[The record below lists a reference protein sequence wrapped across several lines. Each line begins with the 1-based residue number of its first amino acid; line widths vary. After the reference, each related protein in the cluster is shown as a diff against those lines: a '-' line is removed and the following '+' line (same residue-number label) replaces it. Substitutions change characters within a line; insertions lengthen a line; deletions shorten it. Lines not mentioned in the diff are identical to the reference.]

1 MNDTVA
7 TTPSSAAEPPGLAP
21 EERVRSLRRITALED
36 WPVLDRPTLPI
47 MTIAVIDTETDGL
60 NNRADN
66 IIEIAVALIEVDA
79 DGRIVRIVDKGT
91 ARQDPGRMVP
101 PKITQITGLD
111 NKILERCKIRVEAL
125 TAFINRAD
133 AVLAH
138 NAGFDRVFCERLL
151 PGISHLPWICSM
163 RDVPWLDMGYDGAK
177 LGHLLMQNGLFAP
190 TAHNALD
197 DIQALINLLACRLAN
212 GKTVMAEA
220 LANAQVPTVRLDAE
234 RAPFSIKDELKRFGY
249 RFNWTD
255 KVWWT
260 EVSQTQ
266 APFEEAWLARQ
277 SEHILARQTPVTWF
291 NRHR

>member
-1 MNDTVA
+1 MNDTVT
-7 TTPSSAAEPPGLAP
+7 TTPSGAAEPPGANA

-36 WPVLDRPTLPI
+36 WPVLDRPALPI
-47 MTIAVIDTETDGL
+47 TTIAVIDVESDGL
-60 NNRADN
+60 DNRNDN
-66 IIEIAVALIEVDA
+66 IIEIAVALIEIDA
-79 DGRIVRIVDKGT
+79 NGRIVRIIDKGT

-111 NKILERCKIRVEAL
+111 NKILQGSKIPIEAL

-151 PGISHLPWICSM
+151 PGITHLPWICSM
-163 RDVPWLDMGYDGAK
+163 RDVPWLDRGYDGAK

-197 DIQALINLLACRLAN
+197 DVEALINLLACRLAG

-220 LANAQVPTVRLDAE
+220 LANAQVPTVRIDAE
-234 RAPFSIKDELKRFGY
+234 LAPFSIKDELKRFGY
-249 RFNWTD
+249 RFNWAN

-260 EVSQTQ
+260 EVSQTR

-277 SEHILARQTPVTWF
+277 SEYIRARQTPVTWF

>member
-1 MNDTVA
+1 MNDNVT
-7 TTPSSAAEPPGLAP
+7 TTPSSAAEPPGLNSG
-21 EERVRSLRRITALED
+21 ERVRSLRRITALDD
-36 WPVLDRPTLPI
+36 WPTLEHPTLPL
-47 MTIAVIDTETDGL
+47 MTVAVLDTETDGL
-60 NNRADN
+60 DNRNDN

-79 DGRIVRIVDKGT
+79 DDRIVRIIDKGT
-91 ARQDPGRMVP
+91 ARQDPCRMVP

-111 NKILERCKIRVEAL
+111 NKILKACTIRIEAL

-138 NAGFDRVFCERLL
+138 NAGFDRLFCERLL
-151 PGISHLPWICSM
+151 PGISHLPWVCSM

-177 LGHLLMQNGLFAP
+177 LGHLLMQSGLFAP

-197 DIQALINLLACRLAN
+197 DVEALINLLACRLAN

-220 LANAQVPTVRLDAE
+220 LANAQVPTVRIDAE
-234 RAPFSIKDELKRFGY
+234 RVPFSIKNELKRFGY
-249 RFNWTD
+249 RFDWSS

-277 SEHILARQTPVTWF
+277 SEYIRARQTPVTWF

>member
-1 MNDTVA
+1 MNDTV
-7 TTPSSAAEPPGLAP
+7 TTKPSSTAEPPGLNR
-21 EERVRSLRRITALED
+21 EVRVPSLRRITALDD
-36 WPVLDRPTLPI
+36 WPVLVHPALPI
-47 MTIAVIDTETDGL
+47 RTIAVIDTETDGL

-66 IIEIAVALIEVDA
+66 IIEIAVVLIEVDA
-79 DGRIVRIVDKGT
+79 AGRIVRIVDKGK

-111 NKILERCKIRVEAL
+111 NKILQGSTIRVEAL
-125 TAFINRAD
+125 TAFVNRAD

-151 PGISHLPWICSM
+151 PGITHLPWICSM
-163 RDVPWLDMGYDGAK
+163 RNVPWLDLGYDGAK

-197 DIQALINLLACRLAN
+197 DVEALINLLACRLAN

-220 LANAQVPTVRLDAE
+220 LANAQLSSIRIDAE

-249 RFNWTD
+249 RFNWAT

-260 EVSQTQ
+260 EVSHAQ

-277 SEHILARQTPVTWF
+277 SEYIRARQTPVTWF

>member
-1 MNDTVA
+1 MNDTV
-7 TTPSSAAEPPGLAP
+7 TTKPSGAAKPPGVNT
-21 EERVRSLRRITALED
+21 EERVRSLRRITALDD
-36 WPVLDRPTLPI
+36 WPVLDRPALPI
-47 MTIAVIDTETDGL
+47 RTIAVIDTETDGL
-60 NNRADN
+60 DNRNDN
-66 IIEIAVALIEVDA
+66 IIEIAVALIEIDA
-79 DGRIVRIVDKGT
+79 NGRIVRVVDKGS

-111 NKILERCKIRVEAL
+111 NKILEGRKIEVEAL
-125 TAFINRAD
+125 TEFINRAD

-138 NAGFDRVFCERLL
+138 HAGFDRVFCERLL
-151 PGISHLPWICSM
+151 PGIAHLPWICSM
-163 RDVPWLDMGYDGAK
+163 RDVPWLDMHYDGAK

-197 DIQALINLLACRLAN
+197 DVEALINLLACRLTG

-220 LANAQVPTVRLDAE
+220 LANAQVPTVRIDAE

-249 RFNWTD
+249 RFNWAN

-277 SEHILARQTPVTWF
+277 SEYIRARQTPVTWF

>member
-1 MNDTVA
+1 MNDTVT
-7 TTPSSAAEPPGLAP
+7 TTPSSAAEPLGANT
-21 EERVRSLRRITALED
+21 EERVRSLRRITTLDD
-36 WPVLDRPTLPI
+36 WPVLDRPVLPI
-47 MTIAVIDTETDGL
+47 RTIAVIDTETDGL
-60 NNRADN
+60 DNRIDN
-66 IIEIAVALIEVDA
+66 IIEIAVALIEIDA
-79 DGRIVRIVDKGT
+79 NGRIVRVVEKGS
-91 ARQDPGRMVP
+91 ARHDPGRMVP

-111 NKILERCKIRVEAL
+111 NKILEGRKIEVEAL

-151 PGISHLPWICSM
+151 PGILHLPWICSM
-163 RDVPWLDMGYDGAK
+163 RDVPWLDRGYDGAK

-197 DIQALINLLACRLAN
+197 DVEALINLLACRLAG
-212 GKTVMAEA
+212 GKSVMAEA
-220 LANAQVPTVRLDAE
+220 LANAQVPTVRIDAE

-249 RFNWTD
+249 RFNWTN

-277 SEHILARQTPVTWF
+277 SQYILARQTPVTWS

>member
-1 MNDTVA
+1 MNDTV
-7 TTPSSAAEPPGLAP
+7 TTMPSSAAEPPGQNT
-21 EERVRSLRRITALED
+21 EERVRSLRRITALDD
-36 WPVLDRPTLPI
+36 WPVLDHPVLPI
-47 MTIAVIDTETDGL
+47 RTIAVIDTETDGL
-60 NNRADN
+60 DNRNDN
-66 IIEIAVALIEVDA
+66 IIEIAVALIEIDA
-79 DGRIVRIVDKGT
+79 NGRIVRVVEKGS

-111 NKILERCKIRVEAL
+111 NKILEGRKIEVEAL

-151 PGISHLPWICSM
+151 PGILHLPWICSM
-163 RDVPWLDMGYDGAK
+163 RDVPWLDRGYDGAK

-197 DIQALINLLACRLAN
+197 DVEALINLLACRLAG

-220 LANAQVPTVRLDAE
+220 LANAQVPTVRIDVEL
-234 RAPFSIKDELKRFGY
+234 APFSIKDELKRFGY
-249 RFNWTD
+249 RFNWAN

-260 EVSQTQ
+260 EVSQTR

-277 SEHILARQTPVTWF
+277 SEYIRARQTPVTWF

>member
-1 MNDTVA
+1 MNDNI
-7 TTPSSAAEPPGLAP
+7 TTTASSEGVPPGLDA
-21 EERVRSLRRITALED
+21 EKGVRSVRSIISLGVWLVREH
-36 WPVLDRPTLPI
+36 PTLPL
-47 MTIAVIDTETDGL
+47 MTVAVLDTETDGL
-60 NNRADN
+60 DNRADN

-111 NKILERCKIRVEAL
+111 NMILKACTIRVEAL

-138 NAGFDRVFCERLL
+138 NAFFDRLFCERLL
-151 PGISHLPWICSM
+151 PGISHLPWACSM

-197 DIQALINLLACRLAN
+197 DVQALINLVACRLAN

-220 LANAQVPTVRLDAE
+220 LANAQVPTVRIDAE

-249 RFNWTD
+249 RFDWSS

-277 SEHILARQTPVTWF
+277 SEYIRARQTPVTWF

>member
-1 MNDTVA
+1 MNDTV
-7 TTPSSAAEPPGLAP
+7 TTKPSSADEPPSLDP
-21 EERVRSLRRITALED
+21 EERVRSLRRITALDD
-36 WPVLDRPTLPI
+36 WPVLGRPALPI
-47 MTIAVIDTETDGL
+47 RTIAVIDTETDGL
-60 NNRADN
+60 DNRNDN

-79 DGRIVRIVDKGT
+79 GGRIVRIVDKGT

-111 NKILERCKIRVEAL
+111 NKILQSCKIRVEAL
-125 TAFINRAD
+125 TAFITRAD

-138 NAGFDRVFCERLL
+138 NAGFDRVFCERFL
-151 PGISHLPWICSM
+151 PGITHLPWICSM

-197 DIQALINLLACRLAN
+197 DVEALISLLACRLAN

-220 LANAQVPTVRLDAE
+220 LANAQVPSVRIDAE

-249 RFNWTD
+249 RFDWTN

-277 SEHILARQTPVTWF
+277 SQYILARQTPVTWF